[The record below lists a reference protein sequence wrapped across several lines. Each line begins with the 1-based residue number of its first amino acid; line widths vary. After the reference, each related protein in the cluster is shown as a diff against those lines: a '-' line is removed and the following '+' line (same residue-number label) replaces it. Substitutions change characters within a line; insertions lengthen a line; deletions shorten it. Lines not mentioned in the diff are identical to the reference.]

1 MINKVLFV
9 PGESSKLESNIN
21 RVIEELNK
29 ENYKVTS
36 IVPTTG
42 GVILALNNDVPSV
55 GYTKKALVDETS
67 NLATPKQINYIKQ
80 LLAKTGQEKDLDG
93 LTKRQAGILIGSL
106 KKQLKGYTKKEEP
119 EDNFKPSFDMDNL
132 ESILDG
138 ED

>member
-9 PGESSKLESNIN
+9 PGESSKLEANIN

-29 ENYKVTS
+29 EKYKVTS

-42 GVILALNNDVPSV
+42 GVILALANNAPSV

-93 LTKRQAGILIGSL
+93 LTKRQAGILIGNL
-106 KKQLKGYTKKEEP
+106 KKQLKGYTQKEEP

>member
-9 PGESSKLESNIN
+9 PGESSKLEANIN

-106 KKQLKGYTKKEEP
+106 KKQLKGYTQKEEP
-119 EDNFKPSFDMDNL
+119 EDNFKPSFDMENL

>member
-9 PGESSKLESNIN
+9 PGESSKLEANIN
-21 RVIEELNK
+21 KVIEELNK

-36 IVPTTG
+36 IAPTTG
-42 GVILALNNDVPSV
+42 GVILALAYNVPSV
-55 GYTKKALVDETS
+55 GYTKKALVDEAS

-106 KKQLKGYTKKEEP
+106 KKQLKGYTQKEEP